1 MYLSYV
7 CVLPPVPSKMGHGVQ
22 PDLASTG
29 GVNWLIG
36 DRLVISHVRILEQ
49 STRRLAITHL
59 IGLLTPE
66 L

>member
-1 MYLSYV
+1 MAYSLTW
-7 CVLPPVPSKMGHGVQ
+7 LQ
-22 PDLASTG
+22 LAG
-29 GVNWLIG
+29 LNWLIG